1 MHEYRG
7 TENSRPHSYEVAKI
21 ELLDDNAQ
29 NRQPTNMEANN
40 GAESN
45 NNSISVAKL
54 IKNVEKSYDKGKKL
68 LDASEKTLP
77 SGILYSVS
85 VAAVLLNGLTKGFAT
100 YIDKEKAHTFLSH
113 LSAPI
118 AETAAKAELDSA
130 TNIIDNFE
138 NPKQNGGNLRFRDNG
153 SNAAAHP
160 DEADN
165 TLRGVAVE
173 YNKRLGESGYQ
184 VKEAVQDSMR
194 SLLEVQRI
202 LEERSGKPLEDWE
215 NAYMAENAMSSRNN
229 AEYEAW
235 KRDNYKPLTEAVR
248 ALMESE
254 GLSREG
260 VEEYLYMKHGIER
273 NREMSV
279 RAAISEKA
287 EREGK
292 KAAHAEIRAQ
302 RDAAKQNGKDFKEPT
317 DTERKRLEKQK
328 AAELQKQLRSDWKQ
342 KREEIMNKYADDWE
356 KAQRELDKAATQTRK
371 PIFFATKVVA

>member
-77 SGILYSVS
+77 SGI
-85 VAAVLLNGLTKGFAT
+85 
-100 YIDKEKAHTFLSH
+100 
-113 LSAPI
+113 
-118 AETAAKAELDSA
+118 
-130 TNIIDNFE
+130 
-138 NPKQNGGNLRFRDNG
+138 RFRDNG
-153 SNAAAHP
+153 NNAAAHP

-165 TLRGVAVE
+165 TLRGVALE
-173 YNKRLGESGYQ
+173 YNKRLGKGSYQ
-184 VKEAVQDSMR
+184 AIEAVQDSMR

-235 KRDNYKPLTEAVR
+235 KRDSYKPLTEAVR

-279 RAAISEKA
+279 RAAIEEKA

-302 RDAAKQNGKDFKEPT
+302 RDAAKQNGTDFKEPT

-328 AAELQKQLRSDWKQ
+328 EAEMQKQLRNDWKQ
-342 KREEIMNKYADDWE
+342 KREEIRNQYADDWE